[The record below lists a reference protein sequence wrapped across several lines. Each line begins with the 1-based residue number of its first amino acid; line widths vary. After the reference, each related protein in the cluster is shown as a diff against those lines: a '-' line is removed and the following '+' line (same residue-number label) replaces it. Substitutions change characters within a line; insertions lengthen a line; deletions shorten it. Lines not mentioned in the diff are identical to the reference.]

1 MKTENEES
9 KKAHPKIS
17 DRAGG
22 PGREIAMRLKAAAV
36 EGRVKCA
43 DAFAIARE
51 CGVGRAM
58 VGRVA
63 NEIRIK
69 ISDCQLG
76 CF

>member
-1 MKTENEES
+1 MMKGGSGENIPEMNGKDE
-9 KKAHPKIS
+9 KT
-17 DRAGG
+17 G
-22 PGREIAMRLKAAAV
+22 EIARRLREAAV

-43 DAFAIARE
+43 DAFAIARA
-51 CGVGRAM
+51 CGVGTSL

-69 ISDCQLG
+69 IADCQLG